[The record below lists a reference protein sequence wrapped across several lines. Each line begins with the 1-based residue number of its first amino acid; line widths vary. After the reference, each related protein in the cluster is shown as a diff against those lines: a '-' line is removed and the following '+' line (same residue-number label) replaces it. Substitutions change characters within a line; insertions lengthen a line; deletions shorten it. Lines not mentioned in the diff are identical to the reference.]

1 MNAQAV
7 TVVIPV
13 HNGASTLARVI
24 EPLKS
29 ELLQGDAILAVDDRS
44 TDGSPDLLRE
54 LGVEVLTA
62 DGRPGAAGT
71 RNKGGFA
78 AATPW
83 ILFVDSDAVAPRG
96 WRRKLAERMSD
107 ARAVQGV
114 YHSKAPGNGAATF
127 YKNYYY
133 FHTFT
138 RRIRSPYIKG
148 CGTFFFAVRTEDF
161 RRLGGFD
168 ENISGATIE
177 DADFSERLWASGGR
191 TILAPEIRV
200 YHLREY
206 TAGDFFRYE
215 WNMMR
220 AKALYL
226 LRRDRDRGAPSVSVA
241 GVGEM
246 LPVLAGALFAWILI
260 TGAALSLAGI
270 FPGIHLLLGGLAG
283 LVICQIPFIYHCI
296 RDGGFRGVRACLYLL
311 PDLALV
317 VPSVL
322 FSMGSYAAGRKY
334 L

>member
-1 MNAQAV
+1 MNSPAV

-24 EPLKS
+24 EPLQS
-29 ELLQGDAILAVDDRS
+29 ELLDGDAILAVDDRS
-44 TDGSPDLLRE
+44 TDGSPDLLCRM
-54 LGVEVLTA
+54 GIKVITA

-83 ILFVDSDAVAPRG
+83 ILFVDSDAVAPQG
-96 WRRKLAERMSD
+96 WRLKLAERMTG
-107 ARAVQGV
+107 ANAVQGV
-114 YHSKAPGNGAATF
+114 YHSEAPGNGAATF

-138 RRIRSPYIKG
+138 RRIKSPFIKG
-148 CGTFFFAVRTEDF
+148 CGTFFFAVRSEDF

-191 TILAPEIRV
+191 TVLAPEIRV

-206 TAGDFFRYE
+206 TTRDFFLYE

-246 LPVLAGALFAWILI
+246 LPVLAGALFAWVLI
-260 TGAALSLAGI
+260 SGAALSIAGI
-270 FPGIHLLLGGLAG
+270 SPGILLLLGGLAG
-283 LVICQIPFIYHCI
+283 LIICQIPFIYHCI

-317 VPSVL
+317 VPAVL
-322 FSMGSYAAGRKY
+322 FSMGSFAAGRKY